1 MATYGKQE
9 KKSVTAA
16 RQETQSSSKTLWEI
30 LNSKEVS
37 PRRLTIPVKQQM
49 VFFRQLAVI
58 MQSGVPI
65 SQGLVLLSENMT
77 NKQFSGCISTIA
89 QRLSAGEQ
97 ISTCLRMYPKVFKP
111 ITIGL
116 IEAGEIGGILEDV
129 LDRIALLMEQQE
141 KLKGQEKLID
151 QGKR

>member
-1 MATYGKQE
+1 
-9 KKSVTAA
+9 
-16 RQETQSSSKTLWEI
+16 
-30 LNSKEVS
+30 
-37 PRRLTIPVKQQM
+37 M

-65 SQGLVLLSENMT
+65 AQGLVLLSDNMT
-77 NKQFSGCISTIA
+77 NKQFSGCIATIA

-129 LDRIALLMEQQE
+129 LDRIVTRNNKKTQKQLIGVMIYPVIVLFIAISVGLGL
-141 KLKGQEKLID
+141 LID
-151 QGKR
+151 CAKICSHA

>member
-1 MATYGKQE
+1 MAPYGNQPQSQPQVTPKKKQGSE
-9 KKSVTAA
+9 
-16 RQETQSSSKTLWEI
+16 KTLWEI
-30 LNSKEVS
+30 LTSKEVS
-37 PRRLTIPVKQQM
+37 PRRLSIPVKQQM

-65 SQGLVLLSENMT
+65 AQGLVLLSDNMT
-77 NKQFSGCISTIA
+77 NPQFSGCISTIA

-116 IEAGEIGGILEDV
+116 IEAGEIGGILETV

-141 KLKGQEKLID
+141 NSKDK
-151 QGKR
+151 